1 MNHGINNQNQL
12 NIQQSQFTRNLL
24 NNDPIQ
30 NTEEKTIVYAQTSL
44 ESYGIKEFKL
54 NYAEAGGLRVRMLC
68 RCIGNIN
75 KWTVCKAQSPTVYN
89 FIVV

>member
-1 MNHGINNQNQL
+1 MAYRLNYNVIPHYSNDMNHGINNENQL

-44 ESYGIKEFKL
+44 ES
-54 NYAEAGGLRVRMLC
+54 
-68 RCIGNIN
+68 
-75 KWTVCKAQSPTVYN
+75 
-89 FIVV
+89 

>member
-1 MNHGINNQNQL
+1 MAYRLNYNVIPHYSNDMNHGINNENQL

-44 ESYGIKEFKL
+44 ESQGIKEFKL

-75 KWTVCKAQSPTVYN
+75 K
-89 FIVV
+89 

>member
-44 ESYGIKEFKL
+44 ES
-54 NYAEAGGLRVRMLC
+54 
-68 RCIGNIN
+68 
-75 KWTVCKAQSPTVYN
+75 
-89 FIVV
+89 